1 MTLEQRLNVLE
12 KRLDGYIKNQNI
24 KAKYDSYDKDGLRH
38 TDSLN
43 AEGIAETKDELVAS
57 EEGLCDVDMSYDARV
72 ADVEEALCELT
83 EMLNL

>member
-1 MTLEQRLNVLE
+1 MTLEERVALLE
-12 KRLDGYIKNQNI
+12 KRFNGYISNQSLKTYYDDCD
-24 KAKYDSYDKDGLRH
+24 KAGLRH

-43 AEGIAETKDELVAS
+43 AEGIAETKNELVAS